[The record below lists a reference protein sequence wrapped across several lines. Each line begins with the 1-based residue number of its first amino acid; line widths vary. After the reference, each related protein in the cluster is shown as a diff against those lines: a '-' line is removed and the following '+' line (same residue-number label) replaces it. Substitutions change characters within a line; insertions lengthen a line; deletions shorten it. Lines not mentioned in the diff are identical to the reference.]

1 MCKGIS
7 GMAQLTEGGVS
18 MERLTYIDHLGWYAN
33 GHGGER
39 MRGSHIDRLA
49 AYEDTGI
56 DPDELR
62 IIGDIKRFKY
72 EIIFGSKAD
81 RLKEL
86 SDADNAGRLI
96 VLPCKVGTLI
106 YIGSRP
112 AIITQFFGYVRERYF
127 HAVFCD
133 ENEGIDIPFEEIGK
147 AVFLTREEA
156 EAALA
161 EKEGSNE

>member
-1 MCKGIS
+1 
-7 GMAQLTEGGVS
+7 
-18 MERLTYIDHLGWYAN
+18 MERLTHIDHLGWYAN
-33 GHGGER
+33 GRDGER
-39 MRGSHIDRLA
+39 IRGSHIDRLA

-96 VLPCKVGTLI
+96 VLPCKVGDTVWVVDCEYMDCNNCDHLEHGKYCPYLNKPVCPNGTIRQGRFHYSLI
-106 YIGSRP
+106 P
-112 AIITQFFGYVRERYF
+112 NFGKT
-127 HAVFCD
+127 
-133 ENEGIDIPFEEIGK
+133 I
-147 AVFLTREEA
+147 FLTREEA

-161 EKEGSNE
+161 GKGGAK